1 MLPFGRATRCGV
13 ELRRDAAIWR
23 DVATWRGVA
32 IWRDAEWL
40 RPEELRATE

>member
-1 MLPFGRATRCGV
+1 MLPVGRATRCGV
-13 ELRRDAAIWR
+13 ELWREAAIWR